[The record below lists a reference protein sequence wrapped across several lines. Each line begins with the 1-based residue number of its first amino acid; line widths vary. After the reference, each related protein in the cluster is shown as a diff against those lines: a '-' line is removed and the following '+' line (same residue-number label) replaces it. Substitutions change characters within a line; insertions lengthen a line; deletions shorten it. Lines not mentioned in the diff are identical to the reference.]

1 MSRRQGIMLCYPF
14 EERRLASWGPPYLV
28 QPKLDGVRCRALP
41 LGQSR
46 EYTLLSSEENIIF
59 GMKHIEVALDAL
71 PFTTELDGELY
82 CHGLSFEEIFSRT
95 SRSENYH
102 PDANQIGYYIF
113 DICDEHMPQLER
125 TKWLQS
131 QSDYIRPPL
140 WNVTTMVATTL
151 SEVMECMEVFVDA
164 GYEGIIV
171 RDIDA
176 SYVRKRST
184 RIMKF
189 KPKKR
194 DEYPII
200 GYKEEISKDGAPKG
214 SLGALVCMSDGE
226 EFSVGT
232 GFTESERQGLWMRR
246 DELVGRTCIVA
257 YQHTTLRRGVPRFP
271 VKVSIKP

>member
-1 MSRRQGIMLCYPF
+1 
-14 EERRLASWGPPYLV
+14 
-28 QPKLDGVRCRALP
+28 
-41 LGQSR
+41 
-46 EYTLLSSEENIIF
+46 
-59 GMKHIEVALDAL
+59 MKHIEAALDIL

-102 PDANQIGYYIF
+102 PDSQTIGYYIF
-113 DICDEHMPQLER
+113 DICDERMPQLER

-171 RDIDA
+171 RDLDA
-176 SYVRKRST
+176 PYVRKRST
-184 RIMKF
+184 QMMKW
-189 KPKKR
+189 KPKR
-194 DEYPII
+194 QDEYPII
-200 GYKEEISKDGAPKG
+200 GYKEEISKDGIPKG
-214 SLGALVCMSDGE
+214 SLGALVCTSDGE

-232 GFTESERQGLWMRR
+232 GFTEKERKDLWLRR
-246 DELVGRTCIVA
+246 DELIGKECVVA
-257 YQHTTLRRGVPRFP
+257 YQHTTPGRGVPRFP
-271 VKVSIKP
+271 VKVRIKS